1 MDLESG
7 RNAVRGTLLL
17 VSAAIGHWI
26 DLSLGLGLVILVA
39 LLILQSAFTNWCPAD
54 LLLRPLGL
62 RPKLRSQV

>member
-17 VSAAIGHWI
+17 VSAANGHWI